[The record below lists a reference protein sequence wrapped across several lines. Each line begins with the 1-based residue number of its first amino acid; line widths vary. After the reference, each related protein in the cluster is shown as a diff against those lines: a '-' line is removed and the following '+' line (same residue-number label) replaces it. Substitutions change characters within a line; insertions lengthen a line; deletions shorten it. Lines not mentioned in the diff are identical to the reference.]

1 MLRWVF
7 VANPDLMRGDVILKF
22 DGVELVD
29 IANNR
34 IGSNYTSEAVRGDV
48 AAPIEGAVI
57 ASDDAANTD
66 PDGSGASLVDADLS
80 LQQMRKNM
88 PLIWKI

>member
-1 MLRWVF
+1 MAPYFTDAALGF
-7 VANPDLMRGDVILKF
+7 VANPDLMRGDVVLKF

-57 ASDDAANTD
+57 ASE
-66 PDGSGASLVDADLS
+66 
-80 LQQMRKNM
+80 RCCKY
-88 PLIWKI
+88 